1 MKTCEDYQE
10 MISVYHDNELS
21 DGDTSKLFFHLGEC
35 SGCRMFMRSLIELRS
50 AIGETKDPIGRKQ
63 SVWKRTLSISYP
75 VAAVIS
81 VMILVSSFFLFQK
94 LSEQPRIIEKT
105 ATEYVYMTAFPP
117 VYATVNSTTES
128 KSN

>member
-1 MKTCEDYQE
+1 MKTCEEYQE

-21 DGDTSKLFFHLGEC
+21 DKDTSEVFFHLGEC
-35 SGCRMFMRSLIELRS
+35 SGCRTFMRSLVELRS
-50 AIGETKDPIGRKQ
+50 AIGETKIPIQPEQ
-63 SVWKRTLSISYP
+63 SVWKRTLSVSYP
-75 VAAVIS
+75 VAAAVSLMFI
-81 VMILVSSFFLFQK
+81 VSSFLLFQK